1 MYTSAVLLFFFKL
14 FWFVITI
21 PLIGVGRRE
30 LFNMGEGGGGKASEG
45 NFNTW
50 YLGGGG
56 GGYCQIYNRHACVHR
71 HICARMHIQNKKY
84 YLKKSVKCS
93 FTHVWGQVSFG
104 PVPVLAPELMVVKII
119 WSTV

>member
-56 GGYCQIYNRHACVHR
+56 GGIAKSTTDMPACTDTYVHAC
-71 HICARMHIQNKKY
+71 IYKI
-84 YLKKSVKCS
+84 KS
-93 FTHVWGQVSFG
+93 
-104 PVPVLAPELMVVKII
+104 II
-119 WSTV
+119 